1 MKISIII
8 PVYNEEKTILNVLNE
23 LKHLVFSKLEK
34 EVIVVDDGS
43 TDRTKTILEKNK
55 NLFNKLISFDLN
67 KGKGAAVKAGLE
79 ISSGD
84 YVVFHDADLEYEPR
98 DLLKFEEIFIKFDA
112 DGIIGSRFNYDKYTR
127 SHSILNKIANFILTF
142 FFNSLFNT
150 TFTDVYSCYFAFKKK
165 LLDFK
170 LLKSNGFEQHAE
182 ILTKV
187 IKNGKKFYEVPI
199 NYNGRNYSEG
209 KKIKYYHFFTVII
222 QIFIGRFR
230 WRIDL

>member
-34 EVIVVDDGS
+34 EVIVVDDGW

>member
-8 PVYNEEKTILNVLNE
+8 PVYNEEKTILHVLNE
-23 LKHLVFSKLEK
+23 INNLRFSKFEK
-34 EVIVVDDGS
+34 EVIIVDDGS
-43 TDRTKTILEKNK
+43 TDSTKAILEKNK
-55 NLFNKLISFDLN
+55 NVFDKHISFDLN

-84 YVVFHDADLEYEPR
+84 YIVFHDADLEYESK
-98 DLLKFEEIFIKFDA
+98 DLLKFEDLFIKFNA

-127 SHSILNKIANFILTF
+127 SHSILNKINNLILIF

-150 TFTDVYSCYFAFKKK
+150 TFTDIYSCYFAFKKE

-170 LLKSNGFEQHAE
+170 QLKSNGFEQHAE
-182 ILTKV
+182 ILCKV
-187 IKNGKKFYEVPI
+187 IKSGKKFYEVPI

-209 KKIKYYHFFTVII
+209 KKIKFYHFFSVIV
-222 QIFIGRFR
+222 QIFIGRLR
-230 WRIDL
+230 

>member
-230 WRIDL
+230 

>member
-23 LKHLVFSKLEK
+23 IHNLKFSKFEK
-34 EVIVVDDGS
+34 EVVIVDDGS
-43 TDRTKTILEKNK
+43 TDRTKAILAKN
-55 NLFNKLISFDLN
+55 NNVYNKHISFDLN

-84 YVVFHDADLEYEPR
+84 YIVFHDADLEYEPK
-98 DLLKFEEIFIKFDA
+98 DLLKFEDLFIKFNA

-142 FFNSLFNT
+142 FFNALFNT
-150 TFTDVYSCYFAFKKK
+150 TFTDIYSCYFAFKRE

-170 LLKSNGFEQHAE
+170 QLRSKGFEQHAE
-182 ILTKV
+182 ILCKV
-187 IKNGKKFYEVPI
+187 IKNGKNFYEVPI

-209 KKIKYYHFFTVII
+209 KKIKFYHFFSVIL

-230 WRIDL
+230 